1 MSECSLIPTTP
12 DYTSTINSTVK
23 TFKNEEYDFKILI
36 IGDPHFKADNAIDTG
51 LMTLKIVEAALSETP
66 DFIVVLGD
74 VLHTHDLLRLDPV
87 CRAINFLQ
95 RLRDISP
102 HLYILIG
109 NHDRPNNACYL
120 TSEHPFTA
128 LKDWLN
134 TTVVDQVITRT
145 HTIRSTGKIASFTF
159 VPYVPVGRFEEA
171 LLTVGLSTDPAKNT
185 APIHL
190 KEMSGVF
197 AHQEFKGAKMGAI
210 ISEAGDLWPMG
221 APLCVSGHIHDY
233 DELLYNLVYPG
244 TPIQHGYADKPDKTI
259 SVLYFKVSTTPNSD
273 VSTPNL
279 DPQHTRLSLSRHQ
292 RITLGVPSK
301 IHIRL
306 SPEQLA
312 TYTPPIGAHVKIT
325 VEGDPQVIRS
335 VLLLEHV
342 KNLTRSH
349 GIKIMIYNTVRSINI
364 ANLETSFKGRNS
376 IPFRDRLSKAVSQED
391 LQVQKHFSR
400 LFGGNQLSMLNSL
413 QPLTLTPPN
422 KLALK
427 VATPNAAVIKPDPV
441 PTNPESHTSIM
452 ESKENISRMT
462 PPRIRITNR
471 K

>member
-1 MSECSLIPTTP
+1 MS
-12 DYTSTINSTVK
+12 
-23 TFKNEEYDFKILI
+23 
-36 IGDPHFKADNAIDTG
+36 
-51 LMTLKIVEAALSETP
+51 LKIVEAALRETP

-87 CRAINFLQ
+87 CRAITFLQ
-95 RLRDISP
+95 RLRDTSP

-128 LKDWLN
+128 LKDWPH
-134 TTVVDQVITRT
+134 TTVVDQVITRS
-145 HTIRSTGKIASFTF
+145 HMVRSIGKVASFTF
-159 VPYVPVGRFEEA
+159 VPYVPVGRFEDA

-190 KEMSGVF
+190 KQMSSVF

-210 ISEAGDLWPMG
+210 ISEAGDLWPVG

-259 SVLYFKVSTTPNSD
+259 SVLYFKISTTPYSD
-273 VSTPNL
+273 LSTNL
-279 DPQHTRLSLSRHQ
+279 DPHHTQLSLTRHQ

-301 IHIRL
+301 IHIRV

-342 KNLTRSH
+342 KNLTRIH
-349 GIKIMIYNTVRSINI
+349 GIKIMILDTRKSSNTT
-364 ANLETSFKGRNS
+364 NLDASFSRGRTSM
-376 IPFRDRLSKAVSQED
+376 PFRARLVNAVSQED
-391 LQVQKHFSR
+391 SEVQRQFSR
-400 LFGGNQLSMLNSL
+400 LFGSNPTEISNQV
-413 QPLTLTPPN
+413 QPLTLTPLN
-422 KLALK
+422 KLVLK
-427 VATPNAAVIKPDPV
+427 VATHDSLATKQDPTT
-441 PTNPESHTSIM
+441 TNDNSYTSVV
-452 ESKENISRMT
+452 EAKENIIRIT
-462 PPRIRITNR
+462 PPRIKINNLRR
-471 K
+471 

>member
-1 MSECSLIPTTP
+1 MSDSSLIPTTL
-12 DYTSTINSTVK
+12 DYTSTMDSTVMA
-23 TFKNEEYDFKILI
+23 FKNEEYDFKILV
-36 IGDPHFKADNAIDTG
+36 IGDPHFKADNGIDTG
-51 LMTLKIVEAALSETP
+51 LMALKIVEAALRETP

-95 RLRDISP
+95 RLRDTSP
-102 HLYILIG
+102 HLYVLIG

-128 LKDWLN
+128 LKDWPH
-134 TTVVDQVITRT
+134 TTVVDQVITRS
-145 HTIRSTGKIASFTF
+145 HMVRSMGKVASFTF

-171 LLTVGLSTDPAKNT
+171 LLSVGLSTDPAKNT

-190 KEMSGVF
+190 KQMSGVF

-210 ISEAGDLWPMG
+210 ISEAGDPWPMG

-259 SVLYFKVSTTPNSD
+259 SVLCFKISTKPDSD
-273 VSTPNL
+273 GLPTSTL
-279 DPQHTRLSLSRHQ
+279 DPQHTRLTLTRHQ
-292 RITLGVPSK
+292 RISLGVPSK
-301 IHIRL
+301 IHIKL

-342 KNLTRSH
+342 KNLTRTH
-349 GIKIMIYNTVRSINI
+349 GIKIMILDTRRSANI
-364 ANLETSFKGRNS
+364 TNLETSFKGRS
-376 IPFRDRLSKAVSQED
+376 SMPFRDRLSKAVSQED
-391 LQVQKHFSR
+391 LQVQKQFSR
-400 LFGGNQLSMLNSL
+400 LFGGN
-413 QPLTLTPPN
+413 LTLMLDRLPPAN
-422 KLALK
+422 RPALK
-427 VATPNAAVIKPDPV
+427 VATLNSVTKSDP
-441 PTNPESHTSIM
+441 TTINDDLHTSVH
-452 ESKENISRMT
+452 EAKENITRIT
-462 PPRIRITNR
+462 PPRIRITNVR

>member
-1 MSECSLIPTTP
+1 MM
-12 DYTSTINSTVK
+12 DSTVM
-23 TFKNEEYDFKILI
+23 TFKNEEYDFKILV
-36 IGDPHFKADNAIDTG
+36 IGDPHFKADNGIDTG
-51 LMTLKIVEAALSETP
+51 LMALKIVEAALRETP

-87 CRAINFLQ
+87 CRAITFLQ

-128 LKDWLN
+128 LKDWPH

-145 HTIRSTGKIASFTF
+145 HTVRSTGKVASFTF

-171 LLTVGLSTDPAKNT
+171 LLTVGLSTDPTKNT

-190 KEMSGVF
+190 KQMSGVF

-210 ISEAGDLWPMG
+210 ISEAGDPWPMG

-259 SVLYFKVSTTPNSD
+259 SVFHFKISTTSDPDVSTTS
-273 VSTPNL
+273 NL
-279 DPQHTRLSLSRHQ
+279 DPQHTRLTLTRHQ

-312 TYTPPIGAHVKIT
+312 TYTPPVSAHVKIT

-342 KNLTRSH
+342 KNLTRTH
-349 GIKIMIYNTVRSINI
+349 GIKIMILDTRKSINI
-364 ANLETSFKGRNS
+364 ANLETSLSKGRS
-376 IPFRDRLSKAVSQED
+376 SMPFRDRLSKAVSQED
-391 LQVQKHFSR
+391 PQVQKQFSR
-400 LFGGNQLSMLNSL
+400 LFGGNPILNRS
-413 QPLTLTPPN
+413 PN

-427 VATPNAAVIKPDPV
+427 VATPNFSAKQEPT
-441 PTNPESHTSIM
+441 PTNEESHTSVL
-452 ESKENISRMT
+452 EAKENITKIT
-462 PPRIRITNR
+462 PPRIRINNTR
-471 K
+471 R